1 MADESG
7 TGLGAKAIPWGMI
20 AGAGALVAAVVGWL
34 VLGPPR
40 EGPVGGQSP
49 AAQAPVPAAGA
60 GVASN
65 AATEAPLQGDET
77 PATTEAETVA
87 ASPQPGPPEAAP
99 AAEPTVPE
107 PAVPTAEAQST
118 GSVTPAPE
126 VDTASAPPPVAAVP
140 DLPQAEPRL
149 AEAPDTADQGADST
163 TAAPTAQAPLP
174 ADTEASAQPPS
185 FDVTPALVG
194 GNLLVAGRASPG
206 AVVTVLVDGV
216 ASLDVTADAGG
227 QFAAFLPLAASD
239 AARAITLS
247 SRLGDGSPVASDG
260 ALIVAPAPPQS
271 EPAAPPDEVVA
282 SAAPGADPGA
292 SSVAGRVATDPAPP
306 APVDATVATVP
317 SEGAAETALAPAP
330 GTPVG
335 VDTPAAADTAATAP
349 TAAAPTATDADAPV
363 SERAPASAAPAAPA
377 LLLATPEGIEV
388 VQPPGADVARADLSL
403 DVISYGAFGS
413 VDLDGRATPGALVRL
428 YRDNALAAEVRAGSD
443 ARWRADLGGVP
454 PGLYQLR
461 IDEVS
466 AEGQVARRIELP
478 FLREDPAALA
488 AAAAAVPGLS
498 GGGPAAAAPLPSAP
512 SVPLTT
518 AETASATA
526 VPVAPLAEPPPL
538 PADAPAP
545 TSDPV
550 STSAPVRVGLVTVQ
564 PGNTLWGI
572 ASERYGQGLLFVR
585 LFEANRDRIRDPD
598 LIYPGQ
604 VFTLPE

>member
-1 MADESG
+1 M
-7 TGLGAKAIPWGMI
+7 
-20 AGAGALVAAVVGWL
+20 
-34 VLGPPR
+34 
-40 EGPVGGQSP
+40 
-49 AAQAPVPAAGA
+49 
-60 GVASN
+60 
-65 AATEAPLQGDET
+65 
-77 PATTEAETVA
+77 
-87 ASPQPGPPEAAP
+87 
-99 AAEPTVPE
+99 
-107 PAVPTAEAQST
+107 PTAEAQST
-118 GSVTPAPE
+118 GSVAPAPE
-126 VDTASAPPPVAAVP
+126 VDTASAPPPVVAVP
-140 DLPQAEPRL
+140 ELPQAEPGL

-163 TAAPTAQAPLP
+163 TAAPTAPAPLP

-247 SRLGDGSPVASDG
+247 SRLGDGAPVASDG

-282 SAAPGADPGA
+282 AAPPDAVPAADPDA
-292 SSVAGRVATDPAPP
+292 PSVAGRVATDPALP

-317 SEGAAETALAPAP
+317 SDGAAETASAPAP
-330 GTPVG
+330 GTSVG
-335 VDTPAAADTAATAP
+335 AATPAAADTV
-349 TAAAPTATDADAPV
+349 AAAPTATDAEAPV
-363 SERAPASAAPAAPA
+363 SEPAPASAVPAAPA

-403 DVISYGAFGS
+403 DVISYGAQGS

-428 YRDNALAAEVRAGSD
+428 YRDNALAAEVRVGAD

-466 AEGQVARRIELP
+466 AEGRVVRRIELP

-498 GGGPAAAAPLPSAP
+498 GGGPTAAAPVPSAP
-512 SVPLTT
+512 SAPLTT
-518 AETASATA
+518 ADTGSANA
-526 VPVAPLAEPPPL
+526 VPAAPAAEPPPV

-545 TSDPV
+545 
-550 STSAPVRVGLVTVQ
+550 APVRVGLVTVQ

>member
-1 MADESG
+1 
-7 TGLGAKAIPWGMI
+7 MI

-40 EGPVGGQSP
+40 EGPVAGQSP

-77 PATTEAETVA
+77 PATTEPETVA
-87 ASPQPGPPEAAP
+87 ASPQPEPPEAAP

-118 GSVTPAPE
+118 GSVAPAPA

-140 DLPQAEPRL
+140 DLPQAEPGL
-149 AEAPDTADQGADST
+149 TEAPDTADQGADST
-163 TAAPTAQAPLP
+163 SAAPTAQAPLP

-194 GNLLVAGRASPG
+194 GSLLVAGRASPG

-247 SRLGDGSPVASDG
+247 SRLGDGAPVASDG

-282 SAAPGADPGA
+282 SAAPGADPA
-292 SSVAGRVATDPAPP
+292 ADPVAPSVAGRVATDPAPP

-317 SEGAAETALAPAP
+317 SEGAAETASAPAP
-330 GTPVG
+330 GTPVE
-335 VDTPAAADTAATAP
+335 VDTPAAVDTAATAP
-349 TAAAPTATDADAPV
+349 IATAPTATDADAPV
-363 SERAPASAAPAAPA
+363 SEPAPASAAPAAPA

-403 DVISYGAFGS
+403 DVISYGASGS

-428 YRDNALAAEVRAGSD
+428 YRDNALAAEVRASAD

-466 AEGQVARRIELP
+466 AEGRVARRIELP

-518 AETASATA
+518 AETASATV
-526 VPVAPLAEPPPL
+526 VPAAPATEPPPV
-538 PADAPAP
+538 PSDAPAP
-545 TSDPV
+545 TSARAP
-550 STSAPVRVGLVTVQ
+550 TSAPVRVGLVTVQ